1 LLSRKEFVP
10 ERAEVSK
17 RCTDL
22 IFGDT
27 AVVLA
32 SFLPRAHN
40 NLGRADER
48 SYLIDERSFDLRGRH
63 PTY

>member
-1 LLSRKEFVP
+1 VKP
-10 ERAEVSK
+10 EA
-17 RCTDL
+17 L
-22 IFGDT
+22 
-27 AVVLA
+27 AVLLA

-48 SYLIDERSFDLRGRH
+48 SYLIYDRSIDFRGRH